1 MLTVLIGGKKL
12 TNAQVLYLRRL
23 LLGVFNACSETINN
37 DLADDEESAAREFR
51 AITYALIRVLENEI
65 SAHSC
70 KDNVILECD
79 LIITINSVRLSA
91 LYGAVVKLALG
102 QSRTIRNKAA
112 RGLPAREIDHMDGL
126 IKRLL

>member
-12 TNAQVLYLRRL
+12 TSAQVLYLRRL
-23 LLGVFNACSETINN
+23 LLGVFNACSETINS
-37 DLADDEESAAREFR
+37 DLANDEELTARGHR
-51 AITYALIRVLENEI
+51 ATTYTLIRVLENEI

-70 KDNVILECD
+70 KDDVLTDCD

-91 LYGAVVKLALG
+91 LYDTVVKLALG